1 MKPQGW
7 LAPLTPL
14 YGAAVA
20 AKNAA
25 YDRGLIRQE
34 QLGSPVVSIGNLST
48 GGGGKTPFAIA
59 LAKLLAGAGMAV
71 DVLSRGYGRSSV
83 EVERVDASAAS
94 TSDQFGD
101 EPLLIA
107 REAEVPVYVG
117 AQRYEAGLRAEQEA
131 LPPHQHRLHILDD
144 GFQHRQLARDLDI
157 VLLHRDDLC
166 TRLLPAGH
174 LREPLSSLHR
184 ADALVLREEDSAL
197 AAEIQ
202 RYLRTNAAVW
212 HVRRELKI
220 QQAAGTCFAF
230 CGIARPEEFFAELHA
245 LGADLVG
252 TLAFP
257 DHHVFRPADL
267 QRIVER
273 AKASGAARL
282 LTTAKDL
289 VRLPPV
295 AFEALRGYA
304 PVESVPL
311 TVTLLE
317 PDEVLARVGSLRKS

>member
-1 MKPQGW
+1 MRPQGW
-7 LAPLTPL
+7 LAALTPL

-25 YDRGLIRQE
+25 YNRGMIRQKK
-34 QLGSPVVSIGNLST
+34 LRGPVVSIGNLST

-59 LAKLLAGAGMAV
+59 LAKLLTASGIAV

-83 EVERVDASAAS
+83 AVERVDASVSS

-107 REAEVPVYVG
+107 REAKIPVYVG
-117 AQRYEAGLRAEQEA
+117 AQRYHAGVLAEREAERQHL
-131 LPPHQHRLHILDD
+131 LPVHILDD

-157 VLLHRDDLC
+157 VLLHRDDLR

-174 LREPLSSLHR
+174 LREPLSSLRR
-184 ADALVLREEDSAL
+184 ADVIVLREEDQSSA
-197 AAEIQ
+197 ADIR
-202 RYLRTNAAVW
+202 RYLQPNAVIW
-212 HVRRELKI
+212 HVRRELELASTAEKSL
-220 QQAAGTCFAF
+220 AF
-230 CGIARPEEFFAELHA
+230 CGIARPEEFFAELRSI
-245 LGADLVG
+245 GADLID

-257 DHHVFRPADL
+257 DHHAFSADDV
-267 QRIVER
+267 QRIGER
-273 AKASGAARL
+273 VNTSGATRI

-289 VRLPPV
+289 TRLSQI
-295 AFEALRGYA
+295 ALETLRRYA

-311 TVTLLE
+311 TVTLLD
-317 PDEVLARVGSLRKS
+317 PKEVLARVGSLRRN

>member
-20 AKNAA
+20 VKNAA
-25 YDRGLIRQE
+25 YEHGLTRQKKLRG
-34 QLGSPVVSIGNLST
+34 PVVSIGNLST

-59 LAKLLAGAGMAV
+59 LAKLLTEAGMAV

-83 EVERVDASAAS
+83 AVERVDASATS
-94 TSDQFGD
+94 TSDRFGD

-107 REAEVPVYVG
+107 REAQVPVYVG
-117 AQRYEAGLRAEQEA
+117 PQRYDAGLLAEREA
-131 LPPHQHRLHILDD
+131 VDLPRLHLLDD

-157 VLLHRDDLC
+157 VLLHRDDLRA
-166 TRLLPAGH
+166 RLLPAGH
-174 LREPLSSLHR
+174 LREPLSSLRR
-184 ADALVLREEDSAL
+184 AGVVVLREEDRAL
-197 AAEIQ
+197 AADIR
-202 RYLRTNAAVW
+202 RYLQPNAVVW
-212 HVRRELKI
+212 HGRRQL
-220 QQAAGTCFAF
+220 QLQSTTGRSVAF
-230 CGIARPEEFFAELHA
+230 CGIARPEEFFAELRA
-245 LGADLVG
+245 MGAEIVG

-257 DHHVFRPADL
+257 DHHAFNTDDL
-267 QRIVER
+267 QRIGEQAEAFDATR
-273 AKASGAARL
+273 I

-289 VRLPPV
+289 TRLPQT
-295 AFEALRGYA
+295 ALEALRRYA

-317 PDEVLARVGSLRKS
+317 PDEVLARVGSLLNR